1 MTSTGAHS
9 SVRSAARVMDAD
21 VLEVEADERGRAS
34 GDAISA
40 GLAALDDRDRDRV
53 AAIVATAGTTNLG
66 VVDDLAGIGALARRA
81 GDLVPRRRRVR
92 RGRDVGAPRP
102 AAVRRDRAVPTA
114 SSSTRTSGCSRRST
128 ARPSCTGSRP
138 WPGPTHTQHAEYLDV
153 VTETPNWNPSD
164 YAYHLSRR
172 ARGLPFW
179 FSLATHG
186 TAAYAAAVETGLR
199 LAEESAELI
208 RGAGHVELVVE
219 PGLSIVVFRRLGWSR
234 DDYYAWSDRALDDGL
249 ALVVPTSW
257 RRRDGAALLLRQ
269 PPDHDGRRAGD
280 PRVDGL
286 SAARLTSARWARS
299 WW

>member
-1 MTSTGAHS
+1 M
-9 SVRSAARVMDAD
+9 SAPRARPLFDGIEQCDSFVVDPHKWLFAPFD
-21 VLEVEADERGRAS
+21 C
-34 GDAISA
+34 
-40 GLAALDDRDRDRV
+40 AALLYREP
-53 AAIVATAGTTNLG
+53 
-66 VVDDLAGIGALARRA
+66 ALARA
-81 GDLVPRRRRVR
+81 
-92 RGRDVGAPRP
+92 
-102 AAVRRDRAVPTA
+102 
-114 SSSTRTSGCSRRST
+114 
-128 ARPSCTGSRP
+128 
-138 WPGPTHTQHAEYLDV
+138 THTQHAEYLDV

-186 TAAYAAAVETGLR
+186 TAAYAAAVETALR

-257 RRRDGAALLLRQ
+257 QGETVLRFCFVN
-269 PPDHDGRRAGD
+269 
-280 PRVDGL
+280 PRTTMDDVGVIL
-286 SAARLTSARWARS
+286 ESMV
-299 WW
+299 

>member
-1 MTSTGAHS
+1 MPGRCSTGS
-9 SVRSAARVMDAD
+9 SS
-21 VLEVEADERGRAS
+21 
-34 GDAISA
+34 
-40 GLAALDDRDRDRV
+40 
-53 AAIVATAGTTNLG
+53 
-66 VVDDLAGIGALARRA
+66 
-81 GDLVPRRRRVR
+81 
-92 RGRDVGAPRP
+92 
-102 AAVRRDRAVPTA
+102 PTA

-128 ARPSCTGSRP
+128 ARPCCTGSRP
-138 WPGPTHTQHAEYLDV
+138 WPGATHTQHAEYLDV

-257 RRRDGAALLLRQ
+257 RGETVLRFCFVN
-269 PPDHDGRRAGD
+269 
-280 PRVDGL
+280 PRTTMDDVRVIL
-286 SAARLTSARWARS
+286 ESMV
-299 WW
+299 